1 MTIQKHWQT
10 IKSIFIAGQKSN
22 LHCAIAS
29 VDSKG
34 IPNITP
40 IGSVFLKECQTG
52 FFFDSYTSALAN
64 NLEQND
70 NVCVMAVNTSKLYWI
85 KSFFKGRFLS
95 EPGVRLYGKAGPLRP
110 ATEEEQALIAQ
121 RIKPMKKLKGA
132 KLIWSDFTHV
142 RDLIFTEYRPIQYP
156 KMMEHLWN

>member
-1 MTIQKHWQT
+1 MTIQTTLANHQIHFYRRAKNPICT
-10 IKSIFIAGQKSN
+10 ARLLLSTP
-22 LHCAIAS
+22 
-29 VDSKG
+29 KG

-70 NVCVMAVNTSKLYWI
+70 NVCVMAVNTNKLYWI

-95 EPGVRLYGKAGPLRP
+95 EPGVRLYGKGR
-110 ATEEEQALIAQ
+110 T
-121 RIKPMKKLKGA
+121 IKTRNGRRTSP
-132 KLIWSDFTHV
+132 
-142 RDLIFTEYRPIQYP
+142 YRTT
-156 KMMEHLWN
+156 N